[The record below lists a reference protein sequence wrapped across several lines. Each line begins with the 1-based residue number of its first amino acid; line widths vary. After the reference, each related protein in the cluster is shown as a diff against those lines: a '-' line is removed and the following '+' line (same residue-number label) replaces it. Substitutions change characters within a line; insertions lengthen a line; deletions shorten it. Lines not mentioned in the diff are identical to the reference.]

1 MAREEHRITGENV
14 TDYCNSHGGR
24 SRQCLTKIFPH
35 AERIAVPQLNGAVEI
50 RRPSVRGTI
59 LVVVL
64 QVECYSGAKADERPV
79 RFRLDDRVFF
89 IEEVLDQWYGPDD
102 TFFKVRADDGNLYIL
117 RRDQSIPEGTWSLTS
132 FRRLEREEKSP

>member
-1 MAREEHRITGENV
+1 MVALIVDADENLSSYGKNCRPHGAEHI
-14 TDYCNSHGGR
+14 S
-24 SRQCLTKIFPH
+24 
-35 AERIAVPQLNGAVEI
+35 LNQAF
-50 RRPSVRGTI
+50 VRGTI
-59 LVVVL
+59 LIVVL

-79 RFRLDDRVFF
+79 RFRLDDTVFF

-102 TFFKVRADDGNLYIL
+102 TFFKVRVDDGNLYIL